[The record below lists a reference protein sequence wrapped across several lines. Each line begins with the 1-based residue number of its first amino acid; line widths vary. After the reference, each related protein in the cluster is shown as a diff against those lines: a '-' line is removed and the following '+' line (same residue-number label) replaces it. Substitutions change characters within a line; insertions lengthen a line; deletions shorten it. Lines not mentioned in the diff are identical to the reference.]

1 MLLKATRCIIIE
13 LVLAGS
19 VLAGAHAETVVELDA
34 AQTRVEFTL
43 GATLHK
49 VHGRFQLKHGVIR
62 FDPATGKANGALVIE
77 SGTGESGNAARD
89 RKMHKVVLES
99 ERYPEMRFVPDRV
112 EGKLTVPGTSTV
124 GLHGVFSIHG
134 SVHEMLLPVQV
145 TVTKDQLTATA
156 SFVVPYVEWGL
167 KNPSTFILRVE
178 DKVDISIH
186 AAGRMIG
193 H

>member
-1 MLLKATRCIIIE
+1 MKATRCIIE
-13 LVLAGS
+13 LVVAGS
-19 VLAGAHAETVVELDA
+19 VLAGANAETVVELDA

-43 GATLHK
+43 GATMHT
-49 VHGRFQLKHGVIR
+49 VRGSFRLKQGVIR
-62 FDPATGKANGALVIE
+62 FDPLTGKASGALVID
-77 SGTGESGNAARD
+77 SATGDSGNVARD

-145 TVTKDQLTATA
+145 TVTKDQMTATT
-156 SFVVPYVEWGL
+156 SFVVPYAEWGL